1 MECVFLNILFLL
13 QLLQPSS
20 KEKYPAFIFVQGHS
34 QDYDLSASRSPEKR
48 EWPFIR
54 DPPRSVTTV
63 GDFVLL

>member
-1 MECVFLNILFLL
+1 MFTSSQLPFLF
-13 QLLQPSS
+13 QLLQPSC

-34 QDYDLSASRSPEKR
+34 QDYAMSAALSPDKR

-54 DPPRSVTTV
+54 DPRRSAATV

>member
-1 MECVFLNILFLL
+1 MFMSLYSPFLF

-34 QDYDLSASRSPEKR
+34 RDYDLSASLSQDKR

-54 DPPRSVTTV
+54 DPRRSATSF